1 MVHLFSTFD
10 DLYDCVYFHTC
21 MPLSN
26 CNVTNSND
34 QILTHVSTATFSRAG
49 CRF

>member
-1 MVHLFSTFD
+1 MIYMIVFAFIH
-10 DLYDCVYFHTC
+10 VMH
-21 MPLSN
+21 LSN
-26 CNVTNSND
+26 WNVTNSND